1 MNFGQ
6 RELIGGTEMSE
17 KRNQVNV
24 RLRDDE
30 NELLT
35 QVSSSL
41 GISKSEAVRLS
52 LVDNLREATEHRTM
66 MSAEE
71 RQLIIREL
79 AGVMNELNHVEYE
92 LNKIGVNV
100 NQIAKSYNRKKLG
113 KYVYGSLGFEKDFY
127 KMKDEFNKIDG
138 WVFKLWELLA

>member
-1 MNFGQ
+1 
-6 RELIGGTEMSE
+6 MSE

-79 AGVMNELNHVEYE
+79 AGVMNELNATRNEV
-92 LNKIGVNV
+92 KKVGTNV
-100 NQIAKSYNRKKLG
+100 NQIAKKMNQGNKAPVIRP
-113 KYVYGSLGFEKDFY
+113 FDFQKDFY
-127 KMKDEFNKIDG
+127 ELEDKFNSIDKV
-138 WVFKLWELLA
+138 VFQLWQLLI